1 MHITCNT
8 GNILGRQSYRVR
20 TSFVAQFRN
29 HFAILFLIENTNYF
43 DNKYIHISSSIFQFE
58 SPGHLGFL
66 KSSKGSLNLQIN
78 NEHLRTCAK
87 SREVRYDL
95 A

>member
-29 HFAILFLIENTNYF
+29 HFAILFIIENTNYF

-58 SPGHLGFL
+58 RALVTLAFL
-66 KSSKGSLNLQIN
+66 RAVKEVL
-78 NEHLRTCAK
+78 TC
-87 SREVRYDL
+87 R
-95 A
+95 